1 MRSFVAAASLAAA
14 LAACKAEPR
23 LPEGAVSLF
32 DVRFAAPDDTPGQ
45 PPKVYET
52 GATQTFPSAIP
63 SQIFMGNPAVVDA
76 LCGLD
81 QQPLRL
87 TAQTG
92 ATGLEGLE
100 FLLSQRY
107 GRYHVELDLCVAEL
121 GPPPLPAFEPQLAV
135 FLDFPQAYAVGFFSD
150 GRIVIV
156 DPERP
161 LADGATPEEIGRW
174 EAGKPLR
181 LALDVDLEKQTWSI
195 SLDGKP
201 AHSGPFAGF
210 LARAVRVIV
219 RGNPSNQV
227 AFDDFKVWAEH
238 DLGGDAAIANPKVGD
253 E

>member
-121 GPPPLPAFEPQLAV
+121 GPPPLPAFEP
-135 FLDFPQAYAVGFFSD
+135 
-150 GRIVIV
+150 
-156 DPERP
+156 
-161 LADGATPEEIGRW
+161 
-174 EAGKPLR
+174 LR